1 MLTGSK
7 ASSLRG
13 CTRGS
18 GGHPGHLGYRPP
30 RLSAA
35 VATSGAVCPRVW
47 LQVLEECRG
56 TQESGGE
63 VCQASVAEVL
73 HLCGEVERPGLLWP
87 CGMEAVEE

>member
-18 GGHPGHLGYRPP
+18 GSHPGHLGYCPA

-35 VATSGAVCPRVW
+35 VATSGAVCPRVR

-56 TQESGGE
+56 TEECGREVWQEGLQCLKLPICVGRLRDRGFLGP
-63 VCQASVAEVL
+63 VAW
-73 HLCGEVERPGLLWP
+73 RQ
-87 CGMEAVEE
+87 